1 MNSEIRESIA
11 GNIAKDTTIFNQNSN
26 EVSFFLQNID
36 VELNKLTPYIKKA
49 VESSSVIVVLQM
61 WESIRS
67 LSLLPFHLHLRWAN
81 VVDGLP
87 LITTFGY
94 IPTLQQDWAFIQ
106 TPLYKVSE
114 VLESRKRARIERVKS
129 TASHKDD
136 LKIPDWEQG
145 CFSNLEKV
153 TDYTLAGN
161 SFLCIDSVD
170 SNNICKRGGRPVL
183 GRLANRNGFRPRIL
197 IAGKG
202 GISEA
207 STQSFTEV
215 DLLIVNVQG
224 LRGKSL
230 IRSTSNALRAR
241 GSNRPTL
248 IIATSPSDLIILGL
262 NQLIKNYSLFTIGD
276 VPEINK
282 VSVTPVG
289 LDRPFAERDFEFAIE
304 ELRGKGKVDD
314 YLLDLAKN
322 AWWATR
328 QSVTSDGLEPE
339 LQHFINTFERVSE
352 QTPEIAKLLRPG
364 MDLLLST
371 SQDKSLSESRRD
383 AVINLVLNT
392 SGNFRTAIIA
402 RGNGIAKLKDSLS
415 SQLEIKP
422 YELSEL
428 DIRIHSQLHRNFRS
442 RNDLAISAGYYG
454 HLTIDAIFA
463 SKATQ
468 VELVLDPLEARAAW
482 QWAKKLIEFFKE
494 ISFEAPI
501 TSLNKLMTGI
511 EQGIPVNLRSFVTD
525 INLYECF
532 LDTPVSYNQSNPTE
546 KNLKPAYES
555 DLIISFI
562 DGTFIEVGKNSRF
575 DVLTNVGQKL
585 KTIPAYKLQFGDEI
599 ILLEEN
605 SRTLFSDRLFETL
618 DNGILKD
625 AASDRALWLTI
636 IKSIKATRKPNLR
649 HVTQRMNEL
658 GQPVEYSTV
667 RSWMSSTDESGAAI
681 PYQKNRFLA
690 FAQALEITIPES
702 ILLQKFNSI
711 KRWRVGHRRAGRNL
725 SRIIRA
731 AYTNRLDAASKE
743 RLKRE
748 WGLDVLQL
756 VQGAYTATVDEI
768 ILP

>member
-1 MNSEIRESIA
+1 MNNVIRESIA
-11 GNIAKDTTIFNQNSN
+11 NNTAKDEIDTTQNLN
-26 EVSFFLQNID
+26 EVNVFLQKID
-36 VELNKLTPYIKKA
+36 VELNKLIPYIKKA
-49 VESSSVIVVLQM
+49 VESNGVVVVLQM
-61 WESIRS
+61 WESVKS

-94 IPTLQQDWAFIQ
+94 IPALQQDWAFIQ

-114 VLESRKRARIERVKS
+114 VLESRKQARIKRVKS
-129 TASHKDD
+129 TTSHKDD

-145 CFSNLEKV
+145 CFNHLEKI
-153 TDYTLAGN
+153 TDHTLAGN
-161 SFLCIDSVD
+161 SFLCIDSVN
-170 SNNICKRGGRPVL
+170 SSNICKRGGRPVL

-202 GISEA
+202 GISEDSA
-207 STQSFTEV
+207 QSFTEV
-215 DLLIVNVQG
+215 DLLIVNAQG

-230 IRSTSNALRAR
+230 LRSTSNALRAR
-241 GSNRPTL
+241 GSDRPTL
-248 IIATSPSDLIILGL
+248 IIATSPSDLIMLGL
-262 NQLIKNYSLFTIGD
+262 NQLIKNYSLFTIGN
-276 VPEINK
+276 VPDINK

-289 LDRPFAERDFEFAIE
+289 LDRPFAERDFSFAVE

-328 QSVTSDGLEPE
+328 QSVASDGIEPE
-339 LQHFINTFERVSE
+339 FQHFINTFERVRE
-352 QTPEIAKLLRPG
+352 QTPDAAKLLRPG
-364 MDLLLST
+364 LDLILNT
-371 SQDKSLSESRRD
+371 SQDKSLSKSRRD
-383 AVINLVLNT
+383 AVISSVLNT

-415 SQLEIKP
+415 NRLEIKP

-428 DIRIHSQLHRNFRS
+428 DIRIHSQLHRNFRNS
-442 RNDLAISAGYYG
+442 NDLAIAAGYYG

-482 QWAKKLIEFFKE
+482 QWVKKLIEFFKE
-494 ISFEAPI
+494 IPFEAPI
-501 TSLNKLMTGI
+501 IPLKKLMDGI
-511 EQGIPVNLRSFVTD
+511 EEGIPVNLRSFVTD
-525 INLYECF
+525 VNLYECF
-532 LDTPVSYNQSNPTE
+532 LDTPVSYSQGNATE
-546 KNLKPAYES
+546 KNFKPASES
-555 DLIISFI
+555 DLIINFV
-562 DGTFIEVGKNSRF
+562 DGSFIEVGKNSRF

-585 KTIPAYKLQFGDEI
+585 KTIPAHKLQFGDEI

-605 SRTLFSDRLFETL
+605 SRALFSDKLFETL
-618 DNGILKD
+618 DNGILKES
-625 AASDRALWLTI
+625 ASARSLWLTI
-636 IKSIKATRKPNLR
+636 IKSIKASRKPNLR

-658 GQPVEYSTV
+658 GQPVEYNTV
-667 RSWMSSTDESGAAI
+667 RSWMNYTNESDATI

-690 FAQALEITIPES
+690 FAQALEITIPEP
-702 ILLQKFNSI
+702 ILIQKFNNI

-725 SRIIRA
+725 SKIIRA